1 MSIIKHGRS
10 ETSPLASPAA
20 FDLQGRRDLATW
32 LFIVGSGWISG
43 AEAWHSKVFPFL
55 QARRY
60 SSWQEAG
67 ICLLR
72 RNPVKVNPNWTPS
85 SRCAETP
92 WSLTHGHAHIKPP
105 PPSRSHA
112 PMSTFQ
118 MAKLSCCFFFL
129 FLKERSLWLSD
140 CINSHVLTQI
150 VRVDKH
156 ILTWMND
163 AKQNLLCNMAQS
175 VVRELKRVSET
186 CTLFWLDQII
196 LPPNFTNFRNFV
208 VDSNHSVIF

>member
-1 MSIIKHGRS
+1 MKTSPSSSLCLLVGMLHHLWDFVRLKYFAVLPFSPLQIHAFKVCINTVLRNTLGWWNQLHQKQHWSVSPLAELTKRTLPPLRMSIIKHRRS
-10 ETSPLASPAA
+10 ETSALASPAA

-32 LFIVGSGWISG
+32 LFIVGSGWISS
-43 AEAWHSKVFPFL
+43 AEARHSKVFPFL

-112 PMSTFQ
+112 PMNTFQ
-118 MAKLSCCFFFL
+118 MAKFSFFF
-129 FLKERSLWLSD
+129 F
-140 CINSHVLTQI
+140 
-150 VRVDKH
+150 
-156 ILTWMND
+156 
-163 AKQNLLCNMAQS
+163 
-175 VVRELKRVSET
+175 
-186 CTLFWLDQII
+186 
-196 LPPNFTNFRNFV
+196 
-208 VDSNHSVIF
+208 